1 MHAADGG
8 WGDNLWGEGDLAKA
22 VAEGLTNEATITAS
36 TRRTLMQKMKV
47 GLFDAPEDS
56 PWATLGAEAL
66 NSSGS
71 QRVAYEAAL
80 QGMVTSPKPR
90 HPTPALVR
98 QYHIHTLW
106 VASEIVRES
115 TEARLWAGLS
125 VAGAAQECQRSAA
138 AQGGPE
144 TGSRGP
150 ACR

>member
-1 MHAADGG
+1 MQCAVCSSLKPLTMHAADGG

-66 NSSGS
+66 NSSAS

-80 QGMVTSPKPR
+80 QGMVTYLSQA
-90 HPTPALVR
+90 PTPHPCTRPSVP
-98 QYHIHTLW
+98 HTYA
-106 VASEIVRES
+106 V
-115 TEARLWAGLS
+115 G
-125 VAGAAQECQRSAA
+125 C
-138 AQGGPE
+138 
-144 TGSRGP
+144 
-150 ACR
+150 